1 MNYAPGEYCRIS
13 WQALATTDIVWA
25 FYYSIAYAFG
35 YQGPEYPTD

>member
-1 MNYAPGEYCRIS
+1 MNPKTCSFVS
-13 WQALATTDIVWA
+13 WETMTILEIVWA